1 MAERTNIA
9 TQMRAGDED
18 DTRSAEAIRQDIAAK
33 RDTISETVD
42 KLGDRIQETLDW
54 REYIAD
60 YPVVAIGVA
69 AGVGF
74 LVSGIFKHRPTPQER
89 IMDAVAELTEDLTD
103 RVSSVAGNVIKKKLI
118 SGKTVK
124 AALTATVTKAA
135 LDFAKHKAQAII
147 AGNGTQYR
155 DSRTGSQNTLTRE
168 PQDHEPQDHEPQGHE
183 PQDFDSNV
191 TSENISRSSMGSY

>member
-1 MAERTNIA
+1 MAERTNLA
-9 TQMRAGDED
+9 TQMREGEDEGNR
-18 DTRSAEAIRQDIAAK
+18 TAEAIRQDIAAK
-33 RDTISETVD
+33 RETISETVD
-42 KLGDRIQETLDW
+42 KLGDRIHESLDW

-60 YPVVAIGVA
+60 YPMVALGLA

-103 RVSSVAGNVIKKKLI
+103 RVSSVAGNVVKKKLI

-135 LDFAKHKAQAII
+135 LDFAKQKAKGII
-147 AGNGTQYR
+147 AGNGTR
-155 DSRTGSQNTLTRE
+155 DGGGRAAAMDTLAGEHR
-168 PQDHEPQDHEPQGHE
+168 
-183 PQDFDSNV
+183 DFDPTIN
-191 TSENISRSSMGSY
+191 SESISRSSTGSY